1 MHKPVVN
8 IKLEENVKQKTENK
22 SRLLDEVQSF
32 LTTPSPDSKLWLME
46 TQH

>member
-32 LTTPSPDSKLWLME
+32 LTTPDSKLWLME